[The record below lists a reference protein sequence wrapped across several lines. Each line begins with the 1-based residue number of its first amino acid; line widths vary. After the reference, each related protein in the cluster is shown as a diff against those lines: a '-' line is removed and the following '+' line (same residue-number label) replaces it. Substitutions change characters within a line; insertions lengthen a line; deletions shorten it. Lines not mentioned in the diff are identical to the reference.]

1 MPTKLAGVEKHLAH
15 RERDR
20 GCRVRR
26 SESSST
32 VRVLNSYL
40 KPPDVLLSFFLFFL
54 KNASTWRL
62 QSGGGGIAPD
72 DGIAHVIRL
81 D

>member
-40 KPPDVLLSFFLFFL
+40 KPPYVLLSFFFIFL
-54 KNASTWRL
+54 EKCIDLA
-62 QSGGGGIAPD
+62 A
-72 DGIAHVIRL
+72 AVAAAAA
-81 D
+81 